1 MPEWYVQPP
10 RNMQVYLLRH
20 GIAEEGGLG
29 KSDADR
35 ELTAEGRRRLRDTL
49 RAARQA
55 EVKPS
60 LIISSPLVRAI
71 QTADI
76 AAHVLHCT
84 EPILQSRVLLP
95 SARPEQ
101 VWDEIRVHH
110 SQPELML
117 VGHEPLFSQLAAYLL
132 HAPELQVD
140 FKKGAVLRL
149 DFEMMGSRP
158 KGILRWFLT
167 AKLAG
172 KSSPAVGH
180 QSRTK

>member
-1 MPEWYVQPP
+1 
-10 RNMQVYLLRH
+10 MQVYLLRH
-20 GIAEEGGLG
+20 GIAEESGQG

-49 RAARQA
+49 RVAFQA

-76 AAHVLHCT
+76 AAHVLHCK
-84 EPILQSRVLLP
+84 EPILQSRALLP
-95 SARPEQ
+95 VARPEQ

-110 SQPELML
+110 DEAELML
-117 VGHEPLFSQLAAYLL
+117 VGHDPLFSLLAGYLL
-132 HAPELQVD
+132 HTPELQID

-149 DFEMMGSRP
+149 DFEVMGSRP

-172 KSSPAVGH
+172 RSSPAAGGR
-180 QSRTK
+180 SSTK